1 MRTRPQFGSSASASA
16 KKSVL
21 NRLNNRNP
29 KYRITGRDHC
39 PRNGQNNE
47 SIHRWMNRGFS
58 FRWIAGI
65 VKKKEEKEKKRRAN
79 SGEIARVNSGTERGG
94 DGRGAGRGG
103 GRTESGRVGSS
114 RAGPSFNGTKR
125 AARTTMAS
133 RERIGQSRGR
143 IPTCTSRTPPLRPVP
158 DGGKIFRGFYNPP
171 PCTFRPMRKI
181 KNKKYSRGDNAVRF
195 PDVYKKWNKFFAR
208 LIYI

>member
-65 VKKKEEKEKKRRAN
+65 VKKKEEKEKKRHAN

-103 GRTESGRVGSS
+103 GRAESGRVGSGRVGPGRRSTGRSARHARQWRAENGSGKVVAES
-114 RAGPSFNGTKR
+114 RLVRPALPHSVQF
-125 AARTTMAS
+125 
-133 RERIGQSRGR
+133 
-143 IPTCTSRTPPLRPVP
+143 PTVEKFSGVSTTPPLAR
-158 DGGKIFRGFYNPP
+158 
-171 PCTFRPMRKI
+171 
-181 KNKKYSRGDNAVRF
+181 
-195 PDVYKKWNKFFAR
+195 FAR
-208 LIYI
+208 CERLKTRNIREETTQSGFRMFIRNEINFSLV